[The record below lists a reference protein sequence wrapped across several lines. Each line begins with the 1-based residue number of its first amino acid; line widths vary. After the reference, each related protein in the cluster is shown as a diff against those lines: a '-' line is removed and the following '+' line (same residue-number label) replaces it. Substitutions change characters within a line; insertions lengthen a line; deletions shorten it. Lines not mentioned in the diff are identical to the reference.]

1 MIVGVLLLLG
11 AALCAQSQPNE
22 PANTDPVVCFDGVY
36 RDARNALQAY
46 QIAVGTYWKQ
56 EVDCRQRAPGASE
69 LGPCWDTLLQAR
81 PLIEQAADLY
91 ERARR
96 AHLQQDAEPLTQQG
110 NALMR
115 RAANLVQ
122 QAGKCFDP
130 IFARWQQNGG
140 KYVAGDEFHVGTG
153 PAPANPPDTPPGWP
167 PGRPVPPQG
176 TPPAMP
182 PQAPAPQPGQRPAPR
197 QSEHACSPPPAA
209 LVQAAEAAAEAIAAN
224 ADPSALN
231 RLNRAQHTLPP
242 NCPLP
247 IQCWDMMIDAQS
259 KRHIAPDYSTRRAQ
273 QAVAC
278 YAARSDTPRLH
289 GGVST
294 TPEEQQQ
301 RSSPGDSGQDLP
313 LPANVRQ
320 QLMKAAARMDDLAT
334 DAQNYSLAA
343 TNHFFKCLVEVLNA
357 DLRFLAQPGYV
368 PVKQIAD
375 SLHRSTWAYLT
386 SNASDNNF
394 QLFQGAVQALKNFA
408 QDPACALAT
417 AAPGAAVALTTH
429 LAGASAEATEAQN
442 AANAAVRL
450 ANQNA
455 ERRAAWGAGPG
466 KVPNNRYNPT
476 CAPNMCFPSSIALDL
491 TLETGEPL
499 SARPATPTA
508 FFAGNVEIRIIQGTP
523 TKVFNLTHDFT
534 IRTLLKDLYGSK
546 PLQGPALS
554 LQRVENQLAG
564 IPSLSSYQDILQELR
579 DAKSGSRGLVFL
591 EYPATAGNPYGDGHV
606 INAVNDR
613 GIIRM
618 VDASNG
624 NLDGTSF
631 FQNARV
637 SFFRTK

>member
-1 MIVGVLLLLG
+1 VRSVRVMIVGVLLLLG

-46 QIAVGTYWKQ
+46 QITVGTYWKQ
-56 EVDCRQRAPGASE
+56 EVDCRQRAPAASE

-96 AHLQQDAEPLTQQG
+96 AHLQQDAEALTQQG

-153 PAPANPPDTPPGWP
+153 PAPGNPPDTPPGWP

-182 PQAPAPQPGQRPAPR
+182 PQVPAPQPGQRPVPR

-209 LVQAAEAAAEAIAAN
+209 LVQAAEAAAEAIAGN

-259 KRHIAPDYSTRRAQ
+259 KRRIAPDYSTRRAQ

-278 YAARSDTPRLH
+278 YAGKSDTPRLH

-301 RSSPGDSGQDLP
+301 RSSPSASGQDLP
-313 LPANVRQ
+313 LPGGPTIFDQPAMADTLKPISDPSGTYDVYRRPQANSRDTVPQGRRTLAFDPTRGKLTVGSTPYQYAGAQRQ
-320 QLMKAAARMDDLAT
+320 
-334 DAQNYSLAA
+334 N
-343 TNHFFKCLVEVLNA
+343 V
-357 DLRFLAQPGYV
+357 PGYGTEWV
-368 PVKQIAD
+368 DIYN
-375 SLHRSTWAYLT
+375 STKDT
-386 SNASDNNF
+386 I
-394 QLFQGAVQALKNFA
+394 VVLK
-408 QDPACALAT
+408 
-417 AAPGAAVALTTH
+417 
-429 LAGASAEATEAQN
+429 
-442 AANAAVRL
+442 
-450 ANQNA
+450 
-455 ERRAAWGAGPG
+455 
-466 KVPNNRYNPT
+466 
-476 CAPNMCFPSSIALDL
+476 
-491 TLETGEPL
+491 
-499 SARPATPTA
+499 
-508 FFAGNVEIRIIQGTP
+508 
-523 TKVFNLTHDFT
+523 THDFS
-534 IRTLLKDLYGSK
+534 IWKED
-546 PLQGPALS
+546 
-554 LQRVENQLAG
+554 
-564 IPSLSSYQDILQELR
+564 
-579 DAKSGSRGLVFL
+579 
-591 EYPATAGNPYGDGHV
+591 
-606 INAVNDR
+606 DR
-613 GIIRM
+613 GNGRYVTTHSYTIYTYPP
-618 VDASNG
+618 NQTG
-624 NLDGTSF
+624 NLRNVYILCPVGILC
-631 FQNARV
+631 
-637 SFFRTK
+637 